1 MRLNPPSNL
10 LQASQRETYQ
20 KPTIPVSSQNI
31 SKPGQIIPA
40 LWDGHNIDHYLDTA
54 RTAIF
59 DEQGGNY
66 LKAKPAFSKALEGL
80 GILLSPV
87 HAKTNLLLES
97 FTTAAMRNNESG
109 VAIEHL
115 FKSYRAHLDLL
126 GNEDKRTW
134 RSLARLGLAYR
145 DANNIYQAYHILLN
159 TRKGLIGTMSESK
172 HEEIFLS
179 TVDLSWAVAEILLR
193 QGDYD
198 AAEKEYWDLISEA
211 KRLGECY
218 RWHLEK
224 SQWELARMYLIQFRD
239 KDRQYFVSHWQIASL
254 WMDIM
259 RSHDAE
265 KDGGYIL
272 ALERLVFLYGIS
284 GQHSNL
290 MQELLPLVDE
300 LMADTSRLVTLP
312 GPMFILQRQISNA
325 LLNIQRYDE
334 AERRFVCLRSGI
346 DNSPLL
352 GSRSTFALAVRV
364 DHSRIYLE
372 QGKWDTATDIL
383 NEIRIIAREILAWD
397 HEFHTLL
404 DLAMTQGIIPSP
416 LCSVCLRIPKQH
428 QHGRLCDLP
437 TYLEQRESWIL

>member
-1 MRLNPPSNL
+1 MGLNPPSNL
-10 LQASQRETYQ
+10 LQDSQRKTYQ
-20 KPTIPVSSQNI
+20 KPTIPVPNQNI

-40 LWDGHNIDHYLDTA
+40 FWHDHNIDHYLAMA

-59 DEQGGNY
+59 DEQSGNY
-66 LKAKPAFSKALEGL
+66 LKAKPAFSEALEGL

-87 HAKTNLLLES
+87 HAKTNLLLEN
-97 FTTAAMRNNESG
+97 FTTAAMRNNEPD

-115 FKSYRAHLDLL
+115 SKSYRAHSNLL

-159 TRKGLIGTMSESK
+159 ARKGLISIMSESK

-198 AAEKEYWDLISEA
+198 AAEKEYRELISEA

-239 KDRQYFVSHWQIASL
+239 KDRRYFVSHRQIASL
-254 WMDIM
+254 WMDIV

-300 LMADTSRLVTLP
+300 LMADASRLVTLP

-346 DNSPLL
+346 DSSPLL
-352 GSRSTFALAVRV
+352 GSRSTLALAVRV

-383 NEIRIIAREILAWD
+383 NEVRVIAKEILPWD

-437 TYLEQRESWIL
+437 TYLEQRGNWIL